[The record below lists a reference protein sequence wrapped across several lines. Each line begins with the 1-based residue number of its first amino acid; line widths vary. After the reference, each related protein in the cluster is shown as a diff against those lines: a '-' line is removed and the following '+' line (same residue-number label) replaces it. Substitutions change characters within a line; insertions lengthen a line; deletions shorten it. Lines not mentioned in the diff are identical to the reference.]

1 LDNPTMSAAIAPN
14 TRLPTV
20 NTAAA

>member
-1 LDNPTMSAAIAPN
+1 LPAPKN

-20 NTAAA
+20 NPLSALTEDLLF